1 MAPPTPPME
10 EEELNK
16 SNTPM
21 NGGKRRSRKT
31 KKRHGKRKLSSW
43 NLFVMKVKKAN
54 PSKSFKEVL
63 KMAAT
68 MKKKGKMNM

>member
-1 MAPPTPPME
+1 MA
-10 EEELNK
+10 
-16 SNTPM
+16 NTNTLGKKMGEPGM
-21 NGGKRRSRKT
+21 NGGKRKTRKHG
-31 KKRHGKRKLSSW
+31 KGKRKLSSW

-68 MKKKGKMNM
+68 MKKKGQMKV

>member
-1 MAPPTPPME
+1 MA
-10 EEELNK
+10 
-16 SNTPM
+16 NTNSTNALAKKNPEGVPAM
-21 NGGKRRSRKT
+21 QGGKRKTRKSG
-31 KKRHGKRKLSSW
+31 KGKRKLSSW

-68 MKKKGKMNM
+68 MKKKGQMKV

>member
-1 MAPPTPPME
+1 MPTTTNNEPKGMKG
-10 EEELNK
+10 LK
-16 SNTPM
+16 
-21 NGGKRRSRKT
+21 GGKRRGT
-31 KKRHGKRKLSSW
+31 KKNGKRKLSSW

-68 MKKKGKMNM
+68 MKKKGQMKV

>member
-1 MAPPTPPME
+1 MANTNTNTLGKKMAE
-10 EEELNK
+10 EPGM
-16 SNTPM
+16 T
-21 NGGKRRSRKT
+21 GGKRKSRKN
-31 KKRHGKRKLSSW
+31 KKGKRKLSSW

-68 MKKKGKMNM
+68 MKKKGQMKM

>member
-1 MAPPTPPME
+1 MPASTNSNKEGPMGKK
-10 EEELNK
+10 L
-16 SNTPM
+16 SALS
-21 NGGKRRSRKT
+21 GGKRKT
-31 KKRHGKRKLSSW
+31 KRHGKRKLSSW

-68 MKKKGKMNM
+68 MKKKGKMNV

>member
-1 MAPPTPPME
+1 MAGVSNSNVGPNKPPPIV
-10 EEELNK
+10 
-16 SNTPM
+16 
-21 NGGKRRSRKT
+21 GGKKRRGT
-31 KKRHGKRKLSSW
+31 KKNGKRKLSSW

-68 MKKKGKMNM
+68 MKKKGQMKV

>member
-1 MAPPTPPME
+1 MAPTAPPME
-10 EEELNK
+10 DELK
-16 SNTPM
+16 PIEPPM
-21 NGGKRRSRKT
+21 NGGRRRSRKT

-68 MKKKGKMNM
+68 MKKKGQMKV

>member
-1 MAPPTPPME
+1 M
-10 EEELNK
+10 LK
-16 SNTPM
+16 
-21 NGGKRRSRKT
+21 GGKRRT
-31 KKRHGKRKLSSW
+31 KKSHGKRKLSSW

-68 MKKKGKMNM
+68 MKKKGQMKV

>member
-1 MAPPTPPME
+1 MA
-10 EEELNK
+10 
-16 SNTPM
+16 NTNTNLGPKKM
-21 NGGKRRSRKT
+21 ANTEMAGGKRKGRKT
-31 KKRHGKRKLSSW
+31 RKGKRKLSSW

-68 MKKKGKMNM
+68 MKKKGQMNV

>member
-1 MAPPTPPME
+1 MAGGIEQLKKLT
-10 EEELNK
+10 
-16 SNTPM
+16 
-21 NGGKRRSRKT
+21 GGKRKT
-31 KKRHGKRKLSSW
+31 KKTGKRKLSSW

-68 MKKKGKMNM
+68 MKKKGQMKV

>member
-1 MAPPTPPME
+1 MANTLAKKPDVPMA
-10 EEELNK
+10 
-16 SNTPM
+16 
-21 NGGKRRSRKT
+21 GGKRKTRKS
-31 KKRHGKRKLSSW
+31 GKRKLSSW

-68 MKKKGKMNM
+68 MKKKGQMKV